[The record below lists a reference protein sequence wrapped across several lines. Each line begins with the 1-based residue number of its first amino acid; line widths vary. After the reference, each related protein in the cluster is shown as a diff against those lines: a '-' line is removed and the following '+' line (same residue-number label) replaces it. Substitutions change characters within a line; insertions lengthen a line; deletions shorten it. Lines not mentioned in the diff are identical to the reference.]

1 MKKENVFKN
10 CKKLTASF
18 VAALLLVCSSGV
30 SADVFAKAEDA
41 PVVYGTGCIPDSKA
55 VLEKNQATDAEIYD
69 LDYINE
75 SNTVTYNSLVNVCKA
90 ANLSALPETVDI
102 SNQFPAPG
110 NQGVEGSCT
119 AWAVAYGLK
128 SHQEYLEHGWDLSNP
143 KAQYSPAYVYNQI
156 NGGKDE
162 GSSVSVAMELITNQ
176 GVCSLYNMKYSQYDY
191 LTQPNESQKDMAS
204 NFKASSWR
212 SIYGVE
218 AVKEQLADNQG
229 VAIVVACY
237 PDFDDIGPNNETYDV
252 INSGDIDRAYH
263 AICLVGYDDANQRFK
278 FMNSWGPKWGLNGY
292 GYISYDMFND
302 DRNDSGWAY
311 VLEDEKHSDSEK
323 FFTSVPSTGCVKAT
337 SDVRLYTSPDYYR
350 SSDDKDYYYHTVNP
364 GTKIKIDSFVSSSN
378 GMQPY
383 FKTSDGYY
391 INAQKTQLEVA
402 DSNDLINNI
411 LINGN
416 ENNSVSSISNSE
428 TSRISF
434 TSNSNVKYNNH
445 NTLKIDYTVNQSD
458 SYNGYA
464 GAKISGDTTVST
476 NGATGIGFWY
486 MTPAGQNGTVALCMQ
501 GSVSKKIAQI
511 PTTNGEWK
519 YYYNTYNFNGSNMS
533 DIEIYINGS
542 ENNCVT
548 SPATGTIYIAELA
561 ATNGV
566 ADDDTTNYY
575 SFSVTA
581 GKGGTV
587 SGKSNGTYA
596 EGTSISVTATADS
609 NYKFKGWSN
618 TEGGS
623 IISTDSTYTFNISKD
638 TTLYANFE
646 DITTYY
652 TFSITAGEGGS
663 VSGTASGT
671 YAENVLINVTA
682 SAKFGYKF
690 IGWSK
695 TQGGSIISTNAAY
708 SFNLN
713 ENTTLYANFEKLNLT
728 MYTINVVE
736 GEGCSSIV
744 YFNSDSNGNHFVSGE
759 YAEGYT
765 MTLVANALSGYKF
778 VGWWTNSSF
787 SGDPVSTSYSYGVKV
802 EKNLTLY
809 PKFAKKDAT
818 QYSFTVTASEGGTL
832 GGSKSGAYDKDSYIF
847 VAAYANEGYEFKGWS
862 YTKGGAIFK
871 TDYTHSFNISNDTTL
886 YANFEKIPDYTLTV
900 VKTQGFG
907 SISLDGSDVTSKSFR
922 RGTTVDL
929 FVNAA
934 SGYKFVGW
942 WTNSSFSGDPVG
954 TSSHYTICMENDVT
968 LYPKF
973 EKLGVTSYNFNV
985 SSSTG
990 GSVGGS
996 TSGTYKSGTYIFVV
1010 ANAES
1015 GYEFKGWSYTKGG
1028 SIFRTDYTYGFNI
1041 SEDTT
1046 LYANFEK
1053 IPDYTLTVVKTEG
1066 LGSLSLDGSDVTSKT
1081 FQRGTTVDIF
1091 AYGAKGYKIVGWWT
1105 NSSFS
1110 GDPIGTSN
1118 HITVRMDNNITL
1130 YPKFESTV
1138 TDTDSD
1144 IFIKGISNNIGD
1156 WTNANSGS
1164 SLTITTGSSDYLY
1177 NNAKTMKISYTIN
1190 TNDQYGGYAG
1200 RTVSLESTYNNRG
1213 TSNYDGV
1220 GFWYLTPSG
1229 FNGQIALCLQS
1240 GSAGLDDLVQLPA
1253 TNGEWKYYFY
1263 ETGKTNISDMT
1274 LYINGSKN
1282 GYTTTSSN
1290 GVASGTLYIANM
1302 KVTKK

>member
-561 ATNGV
+561 ATNGI
-566 ADDDTTNYY
+566 ADNDTTNYY

-581 GKGGTV
+581 SKGGTV

-596 EGTSISVTATADS
+596 EDTSISVTATADS
-609 NYKFKGWSN
+609 SHKFAGWSN
-618 TEGGS
+618 TKGGS

-646 DITTYY
+646 DITTFY

-671 YAENVLINVTA
+671 YAENAAITVTA
-682 SAKFGYKF
+682 KADIGYEF
-690 IGWSK
+690 AGWSN
-695 TQGGSIISTNAAY
+695 TNGGSIISTDSNY
-708 SFNLN
+708 SFRINK
-713 ENTTLYANFEKLNLT
+713 NTILFANFRELT
-728 MYTINVVE
+728 SNTYTVNVVK
-736 GEGCSSIV
+736 GTGCKSILCFSS
-744 YFNSDSNGNHFVSGE
+744 NSNGKSFVSG
-759 YAEGYT
+759 
-765 MTLVANALSGYKF
+765 K
-778 VGWWTNSSF
+778 
-787 SGDPVSTSYSYGVKV
+787 
-802 EKNLTLY
+802 Y
-809 PKFAKKDAT
+809 PKD
-818 QYSFTVTASEGGTL
+818 YSMSL
-832 GGSKSGAYDKDSYIF
+832 I
-847 VAAYANEGYEFKGWS
+847 AYAADGYEF
-862 YTKGGAIFK
+862 A
-871 TDYTHSFNISNDTTL
+871 
-886 YANFEKIPDYTLTV
+886 
-900 VKTQGFG
+900 
-907 SISLDGSDVTSKSFR
+907 
-922 RGTTVDL
+922 
-929 FVNAA
+929 
-934 SGYKFVGW
+934 GW

-954 TSSHYTICMENDVT
+954 TSYVYNVKVNGDINLYPKFNKVESYLFRINFPTTNTSVTSSHGTQYVQGIISGSAEQGTNITVQANAGNGYRFVGWYDNSSYSGSPLSTDSTYTFTLNKETNIYAKFEEETSNKYRVSVVKGEGCEDVKLNYHTANNVSFESGTFDNNAQISLTAVNKSNYKFQGWYTNSSFSGNPVCTDTKYTFKVTDDVT

-973 EKLGVTSYNFNV
+973 NKVESYLFRINFPTTNTSVTSSHGTQYV
-985 SSSTG
+985 QGIIS
-990 GSVGGS
+990 GSAEQ
-996 TSGTYKSGTYIFVV
+996 GTNITVQ
-1010 ANAES
+1010 ANAGN
-1015 GYEFKGWSYTKGG
+1015 GYRF
-1028 SIFRTDYTYGFNI
+1028 
-1041 SEDTT
+1041 
-1046 LYANFEK
+1046 
-1053 IPDYTLTVVKTEG
+1053 
-1066 LGSLSLDGSDVTSKT
+1066 
-1081 FQRGTTVDIF
+1081 
-1091 AYGAKGYKIVGWWT
+1091 VGWYD
-1105 NSSFS
+1105 NSSYS
-1110 GDPIGTSN
+1110 GSPLS
-1118 HITVRMDNNITL
+1118 
-1130 YPKFESTV
+1130 
-1138 TDTDSD
+1138 TDSTYTFTLNKETNIYAKFSEVTITED
-1144 IFIKGISNNIGD
+1144 SNILIKGISNNISD
-1156 WTNANSGS
+1156 WTNANDGS
-1164 SLTITTGSSDYLY
+1164 YLNITSGSSDYLF
-1177 NNAKTMKISYTIN
+1177 NGAKALKLEYSIN

-1200 RTVSLESTYNNRG
+1200 RTVSLESTYNNKG